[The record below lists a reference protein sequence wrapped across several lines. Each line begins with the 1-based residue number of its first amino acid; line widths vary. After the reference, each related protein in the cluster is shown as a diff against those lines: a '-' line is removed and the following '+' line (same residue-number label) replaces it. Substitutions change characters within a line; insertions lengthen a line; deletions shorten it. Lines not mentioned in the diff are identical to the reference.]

1 MKYLIIIAALL
12 LAGCNDETSLVY
24 DPQDQIIN
32 DQCLRR
38 EILKECMTAT
48 PAGPVATKYNDWDE
62 VVAQC
67 RNEAYYSSKRK
78 RRVVKPEC
86 EGP

>member
-12 LAGCNDETSLVY
+12 LAGCNEEAVRIVE
-24 DPQDQIIN
+24 QDQIIN